1 MRFAH
6 EKALVLILTPEENS
20 MNKKTVVAATVAVLA
35 LVIAAVSQSRAQTPA
50 GPKHHVVFQ
59 LTEAQGSAWD
69 VLPIHVTNMRD
80 AFAKDGGSEVEVVF
94 FGAGLNMLRK
104 TNSAY
109 EERLK
114 KLADAGVKLSA
125 CQNAMRLMNVKTEDL
140 FPFAAQVDSGVAE
153 LARKQEAGWAY
164 IH

>member
-1 MRFAH
+1 MKKKSLA
-6 EKALVLILTPEENS
+6 ACAMVLMFGL
-20 MNKKTVVAATVAVLA
+20 
-35 LVIAAVSQSRAQTPA
+35 AAVSQTPA

-59 LTEAQGSAWD
+59 LSEPDGPAWNS
-69 VLPIHVTNMRD
+69 LIIHVTNMRE

-94 FGAGLNMLRK
+94 FAAGLNMLRK
-104 TNSAY
+104 TNTAY

-114 KLADAGVKLSA
+114 KLADSGVTLSA

-140 FPFAAQVDSGVAE
+140 FPFASQVDSGIAE

>member
-1 MRFAH
+1 VQEYFMQKSIFSVAGL
-6 EKALVLILTPEENS
+6 ALVL
-20 MNKKTVVAATVAVLA
+20 VAAA
-35 LVIAAVSQSRAQTPA
+35 ISQTPT

-59 LTEAQGSAWD
+59 LTEADGPAWN
-69 VLPIHVTNMRD
+69 VLPIHVNNMRD

-104 TNSAY
+104 TNTAY
-109 EERLK
+109 EARLK
-114 KLADAGVKLSA
+114 QLVDSGVTLSA
-125 CQNAMRLMNVKTEDL
+125 CQNAMRIMNVKTEDL
-140 FPFAAQVDSGVAE
+140 FPFASQVDSGVAE

>member
-1 MRFAH
+1 MTKKILAAVVLTL
-6 EKALVLILTPEENS
+6 ALVL
-20 MNKKTVVAATVAVLA
+20 
-35 LVIAAVSQSRAQTPA
+35 AAVSQTPA

-59 LTEAQGSAWD
+59 LTEPKGDAWD
-69 VLPIHVTNMRD
+69 TLIIHVTNMRE
-80 AFAKDGGSEVEVVF
+80 AFAKDGGSQVEVVF
-94 FGAGLNMLRK
+94 YADGLNMLRK
-104 TNSAY
+104 TNTAY

-114 KLADAGVKLSA
+114 QLADAGVTLSA
-125 CQNAMRLMNVKTEDL
+125 CQNAMRFMNVKTEDL

>member
-1 MRFAH
+1 MTNKILAAC
-6 EKALVLILTPEENS
+6 ALSL
-20 MNKKTVVAATVAVLA
+20 VLA
-35 LVIAAVSQSRAQTPA
+35 LAAVSQTPA
-50 GPKHHVVFQ
+50 APKHHVVFQ
-59 LTEAQGSAWD
+59 LTEPDGPAWGTLI
-69 VLPIHVTNMRD
+69 VHVTNMRE

-104 TNSAY
+104 TNTAY

-114 KLADAGVKLSA
+114 KLADSGVTLAA

-140 FPFAAQVDSGVAE
+140 FPFASQVDSGVAE